1 MTYDPTKKEL
11 ELFGTPFAVAEGKR
25 MVSQQERLVFYERP
39 NGKPGQ
45 TIRFM
50 EMRRGSGTGIRI
62 SLTSEP
68 KK

>member
-1 MTYDPTKKEL
+1 
-11 ELFGTPFAVAEGKR
+11 